1 MSALFPMEKWRF
13 AGVVAI
19 LTFGLTSLVAV
30 LGAPGSMIA
39 ALSILGFFLLLPL
52 IALLGSDF
60 PLVAAEDA
68 EDGREVEASLD
79 DTDPVEVL
87 RERYARGELSE
98 EEFESRLDRLL
109 ATEDV
114 TTERSVE
121 GVTDRERLLEEE
133 S

>member
-60 PLVAAEDA
+60 PLVAESDGETDTVSGPAVED
-68 EDGREVEASLD
+68 
-79 DTDPVEVL
+79 DPVELL
-87 RERYARGELSE
+87 RERYARGELSK
-98 EEFESRLDRLL
+98 EEFESRLDHLL
-109 ATEDV
+109 ETESLSA
-114 TTERSVE
+114 EQSVDP
-121 GVTDRERLLEEE
+121 DRELLLDEER
-133 S
+133 

>member
-39 ALSILGFFLLLPL
+39 ALSILGFVLLLPL